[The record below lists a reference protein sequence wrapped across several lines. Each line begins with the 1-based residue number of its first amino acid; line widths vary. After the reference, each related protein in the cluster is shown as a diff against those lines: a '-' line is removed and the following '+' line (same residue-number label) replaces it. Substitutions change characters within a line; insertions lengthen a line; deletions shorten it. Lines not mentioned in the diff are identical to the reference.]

1 MVLMYKNSSVFYED
15 EGKGDVIVLLH
26 GFLENTTMWEN
37 LKPELLK
44 SNRVVCIDLLGHG
57 QTDCLGYVHTM
68 NDMAEA
74 VGSVLNHL
82 KIESY
87 TLIGHSMG
95 GYVALALAE
104 KNPEAVNA
112 LCLMNSTYKADD
124 DERKTI
130 RKRANKMIQT
140 SFNSMVRM
148 SFTNLFSPESRITYK
163 TELEAALKLA
173 LKTPVQGYIAA
184 QEGMMLRADKFEFYS
199 NLDAKKLIIIGQN
212 DPVVEGKTLLND
224 TIHTDIV
231 CEEILGGHMSYIE
244 NKKELSYLI
253 MRFIE

>member
-1 MVLMYKNSSVFYED
+1 MILKYKNSSVFYED

-26 GFLENTTMWEN
+26 GFLENATMWET

-44 SNRVVCIDLLGHG
+44 SNRVICVDLLGHG

-74 VGSVLNHL
+74 VGSVLNYL
-82 KIESY
+82 NIETY

-104 KNPEAVNA
+104 KNPKAVSA

-124 DERKTI
+124 DERRAI
-130 RKRANKMIQT
+130 RQRANKMIQT

-173 LKTPVQGYIAA
+173 LKTPVQGYIAG
-184 QEGMMLRADKFEFYS
+184 QEGMMLRADKFEFYK
-199 NLDAKKLIIIGQN
+199 NLDAKKLIIIGKK
-212 DPVVEGKTLLND
+212 DPVVDGKILLEETKN
-224 TIHTDIV
+224 TDIV

-244 NKKELSYLI
+244 NMKEISYLLL
-253 MRFIE
+253 RFSE